1 MNGRNHNFTHFFSA
15 LGIAFATLAV
25 GATVGCDAMDGTDE
39 RVYSGG
45 SVELT
50 AAEITTVSGGE
61 GDTNGGDGCT
71 LTQGYWKNHSD
82 LAENASQQKAWPVS
96 EDTQLCEQS
105 WYDILHTAGKGD
117 AWYVV
122 AHQYIA
128 ASLNVASG
136 AAATAE
142 VTAALSA
149 AEGFL
154 ADCKISKDEK
164 ADAIASK
171 DVLDA
176 FNNGLIGPGHC
187 DEVPE
192 TPETTGG
199 EETGSGE
206 TTGGETTGDETG
218 TDCIVDCDSTT
229 GEPLPIPG

>member
-1 MNGRNHNFTHFFSA
+1 MNGRKHNFTHFFSA
-15 LGIAFATLAV
+15 LGIAFSTLAV
-25 GATVGCDAMDGTDE
+25 GATVACDAMDGTDE

-45 SVELT
+45 SVELSVG
-50 AAEITTVSGGE
+50 EVSSISGGDE
-61 GDTNGGDGCT
+61 GDTNGGEGCT

-82 LAENASQQKAWPVS
+82 YAENASQHKAWPIS
-96 EDTQLCEQS
+96 EDTQLCGQS

-136 AAATAE
+136 AAVTAE
-142 VTAALSA
+142 VTAALAA

-154 ADCKISKDEK
+154 ADCKISKAEK

-176 FNNGLIGPGHC
+176 FNNGEIGPGHC
-187 DEVPE
+187 DD
-192 TPETTGG
+192 TPTP
-199 EETGSGE
+199 E
-206 TTGGETTGDETG
+206 TTGGETTGGDTGGDTTGGETG
-218 TDCIVDCDSTT
+218 TDCIVDCGTTTGSTT
-229 GEPLPIPG
+229 DPIPG